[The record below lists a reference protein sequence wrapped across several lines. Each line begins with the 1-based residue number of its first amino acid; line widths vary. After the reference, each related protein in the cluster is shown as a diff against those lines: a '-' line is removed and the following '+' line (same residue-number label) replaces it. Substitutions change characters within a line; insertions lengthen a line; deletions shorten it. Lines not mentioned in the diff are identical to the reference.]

1 MHLLRGISKKYQVI
15 NGKLWGSYISWYWHL
30 QTGAACMWM
39 AGRLAELQGL
49 NVLEADSICISNCLL
64 EIMEDYFLPWVFFFF
79 QLCFSFLHSSEQAS
93 HYQRNMLWL
102 VLHLISPLMS
112 SVCLVTAQTAEDG
125 VYILTDPPLCV
136 LLTFNSANISLSN
149 VRLRNLK
156 YSWEDKNV
164 LQVQPAGLLHGLKC
178 VFCYKWVGLQ
188 GRRFIRIWTL
198 IT

>member
-1 MHLLRGISKKYQVI
+1 MGLLYQLVLASTNRCSMHVNGGKVGRAARIECAWSWLHLHLKLLVGN
-15 NGKLWGSYISWYWHL
+15 NG
-30 QTGAACMWM
+30 
-39 AGRLAELQGL
+39 GL
-49 NVLEADSICISNCLL
+49 FSSLS
-64 EIMEDYFLPWVFFFF
+64 FFF